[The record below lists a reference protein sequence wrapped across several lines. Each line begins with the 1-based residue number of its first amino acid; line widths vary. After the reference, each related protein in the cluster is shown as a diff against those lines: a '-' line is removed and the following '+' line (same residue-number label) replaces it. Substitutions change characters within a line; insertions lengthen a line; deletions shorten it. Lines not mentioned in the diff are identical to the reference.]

1 MLEGDLKEAKE
12 GLRDS
17 SQRQTALHRKYE
29 NLSQRTIQLQEDYNE
44 TKLQLQETLVCFE
57 GSFRNLINFLLL
69 LPIESTTHKSET
81 H

>member
-1 MLEGDLKEAKE
+1 MLESDLKEAKE

-44 TKLQLQETLVCFE
+44 TKLQLQETLVSLFVSSVLRCDVT
-57 GSFRNLINFLLL
+57 SHNVTSHNF
-69 LPIESTTHKSET
+69 I
-81 H
+81 

>member
-44 TKLQLQETLVCFE
+44 TKLQLQETLV
-57 GSFRNLINFLLL
+57 SL
-69 LPIESTTHKSET
+69 
-81 H
+81 

>member
-17 SQRQTALHRKYE
+17 SQRQTTLHRKYE

-44 TKLQLQETLVCFE
+44 TKLQLQETLVCF
-57 GSFRNLINFLLL
+57 
-69 LPIESTTHKSET
+69 
-81 H
+81 